1 MARRRASRR
10 GHSNVLRNQVWIVDV
25 LDAVNVDD
33 TPVVEE
39 VLLTGSDW
47 TQLDGTERGLLVTI
61 RGWLRAY
68 AIGQET
74 IRAALGCLIYVTDT
88 DAPVLAVGSNGPW
101 DPSAYLEDILWT
113 GGGLSGGAQATT
125 LEAPRPF
132 TIGETSIHVKA
143 MRRIKTDQ
151 QVRIAMVMNT
161 AGNAV
166 SVNGVLRTLVRRS
179 G

>member
-1 MARRRASRR
+1 MARRRRSA
-10 GHSNVLRNQVWIVDV
+10 HSNKLRNQVWIVDV

-39 VLLTGSDW
+39 VLLEGSDW

-61 RGWLRAY
+61 RGWLRAA

-74 IRAALGCLIYVTDT
+74 IRASLGCLIYVTDT

-101 DPSAYLEDILWT
+101 DPSGYLEDILWT
-113 GGGLSGGAQATT
+113 GGGMSGGAQSTT

-132 TIGETSIHVKA
+132 EIGGSEIHVKA
-143 MRRIKTDQ
+143 QRRIKTDQ
-151 QVRIAMVMNT
+151 QVRIAMVMNV

-166 SVNGVLRTLVRRS
+166 SVNGVFRTLVRRF